1 MKRITLPMTK
11 EQRES
16 LRAGDSVLLSGTIYT
31 ARDCAHKRI
40 FALLDEGKELPFRP
54 LPRARRKGVRQLRAD
69 DFRPHE
75 QLCAAAFRSR
85 ASRHD
90 RQRRDERGR
99 ARGIEAQ

>member
-40 FALLDEGKELPFRP
+40 FALLDEGKELPLPPSRRVHLLCGP

-69 DFRPHE
+69 DFRPHGNN
-75 QLCAAAFRSR
+75 AALDCFKA
-85 ASRHD
+85 
-90 RQRRDERGR
+90 
-99 ARGIEAQ
+99 

>member
-40 FALLDEGKELPFRP
+40 FALLDEGKELPSLFKTLSSTMRAPAPRP
-54 LPRARRKGVRQLRAD
+54 KERR
-69 DFRPHE
+69 
-75 QLCAAAFRSR
+75 AAA
-85 ASRHD
+85 AG
-90 RQRRDERGR
+90 RRLPP
-99 ARGIEAQ
+99 A